1 MSRLILIRHCE
12 PEEGAR
18 GRIYGTLDVGLSVRG
33 RRQATELLDRLEGVD
48 VEVIWTSPRRR
59 ARETAEPLAATR
71 GLRLSEDDDLRE
83 LDFGELE
90 GRTFD
95 EVAEAEPE
103 LYSAWMETPTEVRFP
118 GGECYADLKA
128 RSVRALER
136 IAAASESAVVV
147 THGGVVRAALAEWLQ
162 VADQAVFRVDQRYG
176 GITVVDLVDGFPLV
190 RLVNGQTAMI

>member
-1 MSRLILIRHCE
+1 MSRLILVRHCE

-18 GRIYGTLDVGLSVRG
+18 GRVYGTLDVGLSAQG
-33 RRQATELLDRLEGVD
+33 RLQAGELVDRLDGAAVD
-48 VEVIWTSPRRR
+48 AIWTSPRRR
-59 ARETAEPLAATR
+59 ARETAEPLAEAR

-95 EVAEAEPE
+95 EIAEADPE
-103 LYSAWMETPTEVRFP
+103 LYKTWMETPTELRFP

-128 RSVRALER
+128 RSLRALER
-136 IAAASESAVVV
+136 AVATNDAVVVV

-162 VADQAVFRVDQRYG
+162 IADEAVFRLDQRYG
-176 GITVVDLVDGFPLV
+176 GITVIDLIDGFPLV
-190 RLVNGQTAMI
+190 RLVNGHTAVL